1 MNIIKE
7 ASGIYIAPKA
17 ALYLTATLQKD
28 IPSPVQRIPINSRNL
43 INWVRTG
50 LMTPELRNIGGHE
63 LILSF
68 EDLISM
74 RVIAALRSLGV
85 TWHKIHVAEKYLRDK
100 TGYRRPFA
108 VKQVWTDTAN
118 IFAELERSIFLA
130 ASRQGQIAIPELLG
144 EYLQPVGDMT
154 FEPHNKILVASTWT
168 PHTDI
173 TLNPLIQYGEPC
185 ITSTRI
191 RTRILAQMINSGD
204 SLSYIEN
211 AFSLTELQINHGLEW
226 ENRLRA
232 VQAS

>member
-68 EDLISM
+68 DDLISM

-108 VKQVWTDTAN
+108 VKQVCTDTAN
-118 IFAELERSIFLA
+118 IFANLNPNVFLA
-130 ASRQGQIAIPELLG
+130 ASQHGQIAIPQLLG
-144 EYLQPVGDMT
+144 KYLQPVGDMT
-154 FEPHNKILVASTWT
+154 FDQQDHVLVASTWS
-168 PHTDI
+168 PHTDV
-173 TLNPLIQYGEPC
+173 TLNPCIQYGEPC
-185 ITSTRI
+185 ITGTRM
-191 RTRILAQMINSGD
+191 RTRILAEMINGGD
-204 SLSYIEN
+204 SPSYIER
-211 AFSLTELQINHGLEW
+211 AFKLTESQINHGIEW
-226 ENRLRA
+226 EHRLRA